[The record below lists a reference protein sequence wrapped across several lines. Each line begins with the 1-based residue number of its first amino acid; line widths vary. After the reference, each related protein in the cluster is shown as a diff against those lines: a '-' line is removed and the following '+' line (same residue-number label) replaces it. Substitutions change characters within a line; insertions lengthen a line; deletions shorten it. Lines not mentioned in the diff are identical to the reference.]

1 MIEELW
7 SSLIQFSEQ
16 FIVPDWGSL
25 VRLIPLAIAGVVFLY
40 VSWTVYRF
48 ATAAP
53 TRRGIRRL
61 PPVAPAGIHM
71 PGPSFAPVLAAFGA
85 FMLMFGMVSG
95 GLWLWAG
102 VLVLVVTL
110 LYWGREALRDYDHVA
125 HPAAGGGNAAT
136 DGAGAAA
143 ATLVAPGPLRAPRGT
158 PPAGVHIPP
167 PSFRPLLVS
176 ISMTILVAGLIFG
189 GWALAFGLV
198 AVAVTLVGWLRDSRR
213 EYVAVETAD
222 RSGHLDPGGAP
233 AWPKATF
240 AALGVIVAAALLL
253 GSGVL
258 PNSHP
263 ADTAGPAASGS
274 AAGGSGGAG
283 GGGGASA
290 APSLPAAD
298 VTLTAQ
304 NIAFVETTLTA
315 PAGKAFT
322 VAFDNR
328 DPAPHNLEIRD
339 ASGASQFKG
348 EIVSGPAVKVYN
360 VPALAAGQYS
370 FVCSVHPNMTG
381 TLTVK

>member
-1 MIEELW
+1 MIEDLW
-7 SSLIQFSEQ
+7 SGLIQFSGQ

-25 VRLIPLAIAGVVFLY
+25 VQLIPLAIAGAVFLY
-40 VSWTVYRF
+40 VSWTTYRF
-48 ATAAP
+48 VTAAP

-71 PGPSFAPVLAAFGA
+71 PGPSFAPLLAAFGA

-102 VLVLVVTL
+102 LLILVITL

-125 HPAAGGGNAAT
+125 HPVAGDGGLVSG
-136 DGAGAAA
+136 GAGVPAAA
-143 ATLVAPGPLRAPRGT
+143 LVPPGPLPAPRGT

-176 ISMTILVAGLIFG
+176 ISMTILVAGMIFG
-189 GWALAFGLV
+189 GWALLFGVV
-198 AVAVTLVGWLRDSRR
+198 AVAVTLVGWLRDSGR
-213 EYVAVETAD
+213 EYVAVDTAD
-222 RSGHLDPGGAP
+222 RSGHLDLGGAP

-240 AALGVIVAAALLL
+240 AVLGVIVAAAVLLN
-253 GSGVL
+253 SGVL

-263 ADTAGPAASGS
+263 AAEPAASGG
-274 AAGGSGGAG
+274 APAGSGGSG

-304 NIAFVETTLTA
+304 GIAFLETTLTA
-315 PAGKAFT
+315 PAGKPFT

-328 DPAPHNLEIRD
+328 DPAQHNLEIKD
-339 ASGASQFKG
+339 ASGASLFRG
-348 EIVSGPAVKVYN
+348 EIVTGPAVKVYS
-360 VPALAAGQYS
+360 VPALAAGQYP
-370 FVCSVHPNMTG
+370 FVCSVHPAMTG